1 MVVVAVVVEGVE
13 EEEEEAGLAAAATLH
28 GDVALP
34 LTPQFDA
41 ASPVHDQGRGHAPT
55 TELLLL
61 PIAVPLR

>member
-1 MVVVAVVVEGVE
+1 MVVAVVVEVVE
-13 EEEEEAGLAAAATLH
+13 EEVGLAVAATLH

-41 ASPVHDQGRGHAPT
+41 ASLVHDQDPGHALT

-61 PIAVPLR
+61 PIAVLTR